1 MMSPRA
7 IRSLLIPALLAG
19 SVCLMPLD
27 LAPSASAQATRN
39 AASMPPGTPMSF
51 ADLIERVSPAVVSIE
66 AAGSVDPRGVPDMS
80 EIPPQFREFFERFGG
95 QGAPAQPRERRS
107 QGSGFF
113 ISADGLLVTNE
124 HVISGASEITV
135 TLADGSEFE
144 AEIVGR
150 DTATDIA
157 LLRVDGADRDFAH
170 VSLDRT
176 PSIRVGD
183 WVVAVGNPFGLGGTA
198 TAGIVSAIGR
208 PLGNTQLYTNFL
220 QIDAPINRGNSGG
233 PAFDLNGN
241 VVGVNSAIFSP
252 TGGNVG
258 IGFAIPSDLAASVV
272 DQLMDGGEVRRGYLG
287 IAPQSLTPDLA
298 ESLGLPRD
306 RRGVLVA
313 EVIAGTPAAEGGL
326 QNGDVIIRIDNETV
340 NEQRELFQR
349 IGSVPPGE
357 RVELR
362 VIRDGRER
370 TVRVRLSERP
380 DAETGPANPDVQP
393 SRDEVFGMTLAPA
406 DDETSDRVGVTG
418 SRGLLVG
425 SVRPDSEAA
434 RRDIREG
441 DLILEAGGS
450 DVSSVEDLRAAV
462 AAAREGNR
470 NAVLVLVAR
479 QQGGVRY
486 VALRLETE

>member
-1 MMSPRA
+1 MTASRA
-7 IRSLLIPALLAG
+7 FSRIFTPVLLAG
-19 SVCLMPLD
+19 AVCLSPLQ
-27 LAPSASAQATRN
+27 PSYAEAQNNRA

-66 AAGSVDPRGVPDMS
+66 ATGSVDPRAVPDLDD
-80 EIPPQFREFFERFGG
+80 IPPQFREFFERFGG
-95 QGAPAQPRERRS
+95 PGGQQPQRPRRS

-113 ISADGLLVTNE
+113 ISAEGLLVTNE
-124 HVISGASEITV
+124 HVISGADSISV
-135 TLADGSEFE
+135 TLPDG
-144 AEIVGR
+144 AEYSAEVVGR
-150 DTATDIA
+150 DAATDIA
-157 LLRVDGADRDFAH
+157 LLRVTGAERTFAY
-170 VSLDRT
+170 VNLDRT
-176 PSIRVGD
+176 PTVRVGD

-272 DQLMDGGEVRRGYLG
+272 DQLIERGEVRRGYLG
-287 IAPQSLTPDLA
+287 IAPQSLTADLA

-313 EVIAGTPAAEGGL
+313 EVIAGTPAAEAGL
-326 QNGDVIIRIDNETV
+326 RNGDVIIRINNEAV

-349 IGSVPPGE
+349 IGNVPPGGQ
-357 RVELR
+357 VDLR

-370 TVRVRLSERP
+370 NIRVRLAERP
-380 DAETGPANPDVQP
+380 EAEQPDASSTPAPAQ
-393 SRDEVFGMTLAPA
+393 DEVFGMRLTPA
-406 DDETSDRVGVTG
+406 DEAARERVGATG
-418 SRGLLVG
+418 TRGLLVG
-425 SVRPDSEAA
+425 AVRNDSEAA
-434 RRDIREG
+434 RRDIRSG
-441 DLILEAGGS
+441 DVILEAGGR
-450 DVSSVEDLRAAV
+450 DVSSVADLRAAIED
-462 AAAREGNR
+462 ARSRNR

-486 VALRLETE
+486 VALSLEAN